1 LFEERER
8 ERAGVGGE
16 MFFLVRL
23 GSDWTY
29 LVIQPLVRE
38 KEVEIRSSENYIP
51 IIKGFGFVMMIWHD
65 LE

>member
-1 LFEERER
+1 
-8 ERAGVGGE
+8 

-65 LE
+65 PPRH